1 MSKLLL
7 DTNFIVAA
15 ILPNDELHE
24 RAVKLEIKENLTVSN
39 ECYVSNQIVS
49 EVMNILGQKDS
60 VEVAKNTYNM
70 MKDNFIW
77 INEYEIP
84 DFNDSVLSTYKRLNR
99 RRDKD
104 LKAKHKLGFTDC
116 SIITT
121 AKLVSLDSI
130 VSFDENFLRNDMVE
144 IIKHD

>member
-104 LKAKHKLGFTDC
+104 LKAKHKLGFIDC

-121 AKLVSLDSI
+121 AKLFSLDSI
-130 VSFDENFLRNDMVE
+130 VSFDENFLRNDMVD
-144 IIKHD
+144 IIY

>member
-130 VSFDENFLRNDMVE
+130 VSFDENFLRNDMVN
-144 IIKHD
+144 IIY

>member
-130 VSFDENFLRNDMVE
+130 VSFDENFLRNDMVD
-144 IIKHD
+144 IIY

>member
-24 RAVKLEIKENLTVSN
+24 RAVELEMNENIVSSN
-39 ECYVSNQIVS
+39 ECYVSNQIVT

-60 VEVAKNTYNM
+60 VEVAKNAYNM

-99 RRDKD
+99 RMDKD
-104 LKAKHKLGFTDC
+104 LMARHKLGFTDC
-116 SIITT
+116 SIITS
-121 AKLVSLDSI
+121 AKMFSLDAI
-130 VSFDENFLRNDMVE
+130 VSFDDDFLRNDIVD
-144 IIKHD
+144 IIQ

>member
-84 DFNDSVLSTYKRLNR
+84 DFNDSVLSTFKHLNR

-130 VSFDENFLRNDMVE
+130 VSFDENFLRNDMVN
-144 IIKHD
+144 IIY

>member
-24 RAVKLEIKENLTVSN
+24 RAVKLEIEENLTALN

-70 MKDNFIW
+70 MIDNFIW
-77 INEYEIP
+77 NNEYEIP

-121 AKLVSLDSI
+121 AKLFSLDSI
-130 VSFDENFLRNDMVE
+130 VSFDENFLRNDIVDV
-144 IIKHD
+144 IY

>member
-49 EVMNILGQKDS
+49 EVMNILCQKDS

-84 DFNDSVLSTYKRLNR
+84 DFNDSVLSTFKHLNR

-121 AKLVSLDSI
+121 AKLFSLDSI
-130 VSFDENFLRNDMVE
+130 VSFDENFLRNDMVD
-144 IIKHD
+144 IIF

>member
-24 RAVKLEIKENLTVSN
+24 RAVELEMNENIVSSN
-39 ECYVSNQIVS
+39 ECYVSNQIVT

-104 LKAKHKLGFTDC
+104 LMARHKLGFTDC
-116 SIITT
+116 SIITS
-121 AKLVSLDSI
+121 AKMFSLDAI
-130 VSFDENFLRNDMVE
+130 VSFDDDFLRNDIVD
-144 IIKHD
+144 IIQ

>member
-1 MSKLLL
+1 MNKLLL
-7 DTNFIVAA
+7 DTNFIVSS
-15 ILPNDELHE
+15 ILPNDELHNK
-24 RAVKLEIKENLTVSN
+24 AVELEMEQNITTSN

-49 EVMNILGQKDS
+49 KVMNIIGQKDS

-84 DFNDSVLSTYKRLNR
+84 DFNDSVLSTYKRLNHR
-99 RRDKD
+99 KDKN
-104 LKAKHKLGFTDC
+104 LRTKHKLGFTDC

-121 AKLVSLDSI
+121 ARLFSLDAI
-130 VSFDENFLRNDMVE
+130 VSFDKDFLKNEMIE
-144 IIKHD
+144 IIH

>member
-24 RAVKLEIKENLTVSN
+24 RAVKLEIEENLTALN

-121 AKLVSLDSI
+121 AKLFSLDSI
-130 VSFDENFLRNDMVE
+130 VSFDENFLRNDLVDV
-144 IIKHD
+144 IY

>member
-24 RAVKLEIKENLTVSN
+24 RAVELEMNENIVSSN
-39 ECYVSNQIVS
+39 ECYVSNQIVT

-60 VEVAKNTYNM
+60 VEVAKNAYNM

-99 RRDKD
+99 RMDKD
-104 LKAKHKLGFTDC
+104 LMARHKLGFTDC
-116 SIITT
+116 SIITS
-121 AKLVSLDSI
+121 AKMFSLDAI
-130 VSFDENFLRNDMVE
+130 VSFDDDFLRNDIVD
-144 IIKHD
+144 IIH

>member
-77 INEYEIP
+77 INEYEIQ

-121 AKLVSLDSI
+121 AKLFSLDSI
-130 VSFDENFLRNDMVE
+130 VSFDENFLRNDMVD
-144 IIKHD
+144 IIF

>member
-24 RAVKLEIKENLTVSN
+24 RAVELEMNENIVSSN
-39 ECYVSNQIVS
+39 ECYVSNQIVT

-60 VEVAKNTYNM
+60 VEVAKNAYNM

-99 RRDKD
+99 IR
-104 LKAKHKLGFTDC
+104 
-116 SIITT
+116 I
-121 AKLVSLDSI
+121 
-130 VSFDENFLRNDMVE
+130 
-144 IIKHD
+144 

>member
-24 RAVKLEIKENLTVSN
+24 RAVELEMNENIVSSN
-39 ECYVSNQIVS
+39 ECYVSNQIVT

-60 VEVAKNTYNM
+60 VEVAKNAYNM

-104 LKAKHKLGFTDC
+104 LMARHKLGYTDC
-116 SIITT
+116 SIITS
-121 AKLVSLDSI
+121 AKMFSLDAI
-130 VSFDENFLRNDMVE
+130 VSFDDDFLRNDIVD
-144 IIKHD
+144 IIH

>member
-24 RAVKLEIKENLTVSN
+24 RAVKLEMEENIVSSN
-39 ECYVSNQIVS
+39 ECYVSNQIVT

-84 DFNDSVLSTYKRLNR
+84 EFNDSVLSTYKRLNR

-104 LKAKHKLGFTDC
+104 LRAKHKLGFTDC
-116 SIITT
+116 SIITA
-121 AKLVSLDSI
+121 AKLFSLDAV
-130 VSFDENFLRNDMVE
+130 VSFDDDFLSNDMVD
-144 IIKHD
+144 IIY

>member
-24 RAVKLEIKENLTVSN
+24 RAVKMEMEENIVSSN
-39 ECYVSNQIVS
+39 ECYVSNQVVT

-60 VEVAKNTYNM
+60 VEVAKNAYNM

-84 DFNDSVLSTYKRLNR
+84 EFNDSVLSTYKRLNR

-104 LKAKHKLGFTDC
+104 LRAKHKLGFTDC

-130 VSFDENFLRNDMVE
+130 VSFDENFLRNDMVD
-144 IIKHD
+144 IIY

>member
-24 RAVKLEIKENLTVSN
+24 RAVKMEMEENIVSSN
-39 ECYVSNQIVS
+39 ACYVSNQVVT

-60 VEVAKNTYNM
+60 VEVAKNAYNM

-84 DFNDSVLSTYKRLNR
+84 EFNDSVLSTYKHLNR

-104 LKAKHKLGFTDC
+104 LRAKHKLGFTDC
-116 SIITT
+116 SIITA
-121 AKLVSLDSI
+121 AKLFSLDAI
-130 VSFDENFLRNDMVE
+130 VSFDDDFLRNDIVD
-144 IIKHD
+144 IVH

>member
-24 RAVKLEIKENLTVSN
+24 RAVKLEIEENLTALN

-99 RRDKD
+99 RRDMD

-121 AKLVSLDSI
+121 ANLFSLDSI
-130 VSFDENFLRNDMVE
+130 VSFDENFLRNDIVDV
-144 IIKHD
+144 IY

>member
-24 RAVKLEIKENLTVSN
+24 RAVKLEIEENLTALN

-121 AKLVSLDSI
+121 AKLFSLDSI
-130 VSFDENFLRNDMVE
+130 VSFDENFLRNDIVDV
-144 IIKHD
+144 IY

>member
-24 RAVKLEIKENLTVSN
+24 MAVKLEIKENLTVSN

-121 AKLVSLDSI
+121 AKLFSLDSI
-130 VSFDENFLRNDMVE
+130 VSFDENFLRNDMVD
-144 IIKHD
+144 IIY

>member
-121 AKLVSLDSI
+121 AKLFSLDSI
-130 VSFDENFLRNDMVE
+130 VSFDENFLRNDMVD
-144 IIKHD
+144 IIH

>member
-121 AKLVSLDSI
+121 AKLFSLDSI
-130 VSFDENFLRNDMVE
+130 VSFDENFLRNDMVD
-144 IIKHD
+144 IIF

>member
-84 DFNDSVLSTYKRLNR
+84 DFNDSVLSTYNRLNR

-121 AKLVSLDSI
+121 AKWFSLDSI
-130 VSFDENFLRNDMVE
+130 VSFDENFLRNDMVD
-144 IIKHD
+144 IIY

>member
-24 RAVKLEIKENLTVSN
+24 RAVKLEIEENLTALN

-99 RRDKD
+99 RRDTD

-121 AKLVSLDSI
+121 AKLFSLDSI
-130 VSFDENFLRNDMVE
+130 VSFDENFLRNDIVDV
-144 IIKHD
+144 IY

>member
-49 EVMNILGQKDS
+49 GVMNILGQKDS

-121 AKLVSLDSI
+121 AKLFSLDSI
-130 VSFDENFLRNDMVE
+130 VSFDENFLRNDMVD
-144 IIKHD
+144 IIY

>member
-1 MSKLLL
+1 MKKLLL

-24 RAVKLEIKENLTVSN
+24 RAVKLEMEENIVSSN
-39 ECYVSNQIVS
+39 ECYVSNQIIT

-60 VEVAKNTYNM
+60 VEVAKNAYNM

-77 INEYEIP
+77 INEYQIP

-99 RRDKD
+99 RMDKD
-104 LKAKHKLGFTDC
+104 LRVKHKLGFTDC
-116 SIITT
+116 SIITS
-121 AKLVSLDSI
+121 AKLFSLDAI
-130 VSFDENFLRNDMVE
+130 VSFDDDFLRNDIVD
-144 IIKHD
+144 IIH

>member
-24 RAVKLEIKENLTVSN
+24 RAVKLEIEENLTALN

-121 AKLVSLDSI
+121 ANLFSLDSI
-130 VSFDENFLRNDMVE
+130 VSFDENFLRNDIVDV
-144 IIKHD
+144 IY